1 MKYILPLFI
10 LFFFCTTTLSAQ
22 TDFNGR
28 DAKARNAQKT
38 VTNTPI
44 QTSTSDPAVAE
55 GYDKDEG
62 FYEPSDLLKRQL
74 ESHFLNSED
83 AELFLEKLNEL
94 EAKVQALQEE
104 NQSLSVDNETIK
116 RSLNNCFE
124 ETLNEENKIAFLL
137 QAAPNPFTENTNIQ
151 FFVPADASKA
161 VIQIRDVE
169 GTILKTYSI
178 TEKGMNTI
186 SVAGEQLMMGSYI
199 YTLAIDGEIV
209 DSKVMI
215 LAKK

>member
-1 MKYILPLFI
+1 MKYIFTSLILVLFYAS
-10 LFFFCTTTLSAQ
+10 TLSAQ

-28 DAKARNAQKT
+28 NAEARSAQKT
-38 VTNTPI
+38 VIATP
-44 QTSTSDPAVAE
+44 TKTTTKDPVIPE

-62 FYEPSDLLKRQL
+62 FYEPSNQLKDQL
-74 ESHFLNSED
+74 ENHFLNSAD

-94 EAKVQALQEE
+94 EAKVQDLRQENEALAI
-104 NQSLSVDNETIK
+104 DNETIK
-116 RSLNNCFE
+116 RSLNNCFK

-151 FFVPADASKA
+151 FFIPADASNA

-169 GTILKTYSI
+169 GAILKTYSI

-215 LAKK
+215 LAKG